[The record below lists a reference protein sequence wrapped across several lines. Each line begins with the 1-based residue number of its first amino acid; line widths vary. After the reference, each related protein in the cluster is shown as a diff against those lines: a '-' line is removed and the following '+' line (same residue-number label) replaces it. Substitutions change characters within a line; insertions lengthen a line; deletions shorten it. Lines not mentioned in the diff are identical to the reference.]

1 VCERGQAARGAWR
14 MVLPR
19 RMRTEG
25 MHDGMRWVHEDN
37 GDKGD
42 DVWRE
47 EGDVQGQN

>member
-1 VCERGQAARGAWR
+1 
-14 MVLPR
+14 M
-19 RMRTEG
+19 EG
-25 MHDGMRWVHEDN
+25 MHDGTRWVHEDN